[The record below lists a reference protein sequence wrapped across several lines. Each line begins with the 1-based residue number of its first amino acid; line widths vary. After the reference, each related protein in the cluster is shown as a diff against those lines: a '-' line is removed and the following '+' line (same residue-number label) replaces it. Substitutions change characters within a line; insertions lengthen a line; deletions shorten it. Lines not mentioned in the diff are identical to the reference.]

1 MIIPQ
6 TNNKENIFNDKN
18 LKTVFT
24 ETAISNNVTLT
35 YLEDFKKAIDLPS
48 LLMKHLNEFE
58 SLKGANST
66 FKVTD
71 IIDFMIDA
79 VTYGYTRFD
88 HMEQLRNDEAY
99 KLIKEHAAPSEKV
112 CRDLLKL
119 LPENACDNL
128 RALNES
134 LLGIQASTQPP
145 REVMMDFDDTVVTV
159 FGNQGKANIGYNPK
173 YHGRPSYKEKVGI
186 ISGTKELIDLT
197 LEEGSHHSNH
207 CFLDFL
213 KQCEETLPKQWILKR
228 IRGDRGFFDQEN
240 FKYFEDNEYE
250 YIIKAKMQNGV
261 KKIVDYVISHPAEY
275 KWQEIDKTFSA
286 TDIFVPL
293 PAWDKARRFVIV
305 RKTLPN
311 TINSKQ
317 LIIDADEFKYEYQ
330 AIVTNVD
337 YLTPAEIFVDYN
349 QRCTIET
356 NIDELK
362 SGFAFSEN
370 SQINYNCN
378 ELFMLIKMIAYNI
391 HNWYKNCILP
401 EELRHHRIATLRRI
415 LYHIPGIIADILS
428 CSNVPLYVM
437 VLNIFNKFCT
447 LFIATIFPL
456 FKITTSSQI
465 A

>member
-1 MIIPQ
+1 
-6 TNNKENIFNDKN
+6 
-18 LKTVFT
+18 
-24 ETAISNNVTLT
+24 
-35 YLEDFKKAIDLPS
+35 
-48 LLMKHLNEFE
+48 
-58 SLKGANST
+58 
-66 FKVTD
+66 
-71 IIDFMIDA
+71 MIDA

-128 RALNES
+128 RALNKS

-261 KKIVDYVISHPAEY
+261 KKIVDYVISHPGEY

-293 PAWDKARRFVIV
+293 PAWDRARRFVIV

-311 TINSKQ
+311 TTDSKQ
-317 LIIDADEFKYEYQ
+317 LIIDMDEFKYEYQ
-330 AIVTNVD
+330 AIVSNVD

-391 HNWYKNCILP
+391 HN
-401 EELRHHRIATLRRI
+401 
-415 LYHIPGIIADILS
+415 
-428 CSNVPLYVM
+428 
-437 VLNIFNKFCT
+437 
-447 LFIATIFPL
+447 
-456 FKITTSSQI
+456 
-465 A
+465 